1 MPSFVQSELNTEVT
15 AIASGSF
22 TAANFL
28 TVANRAVRKVLS
40 DLNLRS
46 SRRESALSPNLFDD
60 VYAYTCPTD
69 LKRLLDLKPQID
81 RGKFDSWRMTTQEE
95 FDRLKENNKIDRY
108 GEKVELKTTR
118 WLGENLVAIGYKD
131 LTRILYI
138 SRPIDDTSLTVS
150 TMDSLTASGGTWTLY
165 GDGTN
170 LTADAENRVKGS
182 ASINWDIS
190 AAGGTTAGIYND
202 DLNEFDISDYLSAGS
217 ALVWVYITSAT
228 NLTNFI
234 LRIGS
239 SSSAY
244 YSITIT
250 TNNEGASFYAGWNLL
265 RFSFVNKSTTGTP
278 DDDACD
284 YVALYMTKDAAKV
297 SETDYRFDN
306 LVLKIGEH
314 YNVIYYSKYLWQS
327 SSGTYLED
335 ATATTDLLNVD
346 TDEYNLIIAKTAEY
360 IEEHLKNYNQADRQ
374 RKEYDELKRIYILN
388 NPSEEIPLT
397 QTYYDI

>member
-1 MPSFVQSELNTEVT
+1 MPSFLHSELSTEVT

-22 TAANFL
+22 SAANFL

-46 SRRESALSPNLFDD
+46 SRRESALSPNLFND

-69 LKRLLDLKPQID
+69 LKRLIDLKPQIN
-81 RGKFDSWRMTTQEE
+81 RGRFDSWRLTSQEE
-95 FDRLKENNKIDRY
+95 FDRYKEDHRIDRY
-108 GEKVELKTTR
+108 GDPVEIKSSQ
-118 WLGENLVAIGYKD
+118 WLGENLVAFGYKD

-138 SRPIDDTSLTVS
+138 SRPIDDQSLTIS
-150 TMDSLTASGGTWTLY
+150 TMDSLTAGGGTWTLY

-170 LTADAENRVKGS
+170 LTADAENYVKGS
-182 ASINWDIS
+182 GSINWDIS
-190 AAGGTTAGIYND
+190 AAAGTTAGIYNSD
-202 DLNEFDISDYLSAGS
+202 INDFDISKYTSAGS

-239 SSSAY
+239 GASAY

-278 DDDACD
+278 DDDACN
-284 YVALYMTKDAAKV
+284 YVALYMTKDGAKI

-306 LVLKIGEH
+306 LVLKIGDH

-327 SSGTYLED
+327 TAGVWIED
-335 ATATTDLLNVD
+335 ATATTDVLNVD

-360 IEEHLKNYNQADRQ
+360 MEEHLKNYNQADRHK
-374 RKEYDELKRIYILN
+374 KEYEELKRIYILN
-388 NPSEEIPLT
+388 NPSEEVPLT
-397 QTYYDI
+397 QTYFDF